1 MKLKNLLPII
11 MAILVL
17 SLSQYSYV
25 SASTSLSMQSTEK
38 VELTIQEYEM
48 LMSNLSTLE
57 QNNQLQLNQINKLE
71 ILLKEVTNSTGTAS
85 TELLLVKNELAIAKD
100 NLMNQQAEL
109 EKANSLLKM
118 QSEQLQKAQISLEK
132 ANQFLAQQRQEL
144 KKANQRIQN
153 RNWIIA
159 GLAIGLGASILR

>member
-1 MKLKNLLPII
+1 MKILKGFL
-11 MAILVL
+11 MSTAILLLLLLQSSALASSAL
-17 SLSQYSYV
+17 SV
-25 SASTSLSMQSTEK
+25 QSTEQ
-38 VELTIQEYEM
+38 VVLTIQEYET
-48 LMSNLSTLE
+48 LMSNLTTLE

-71 ILLKEVTNSTGTAS
+71 MLLSEVTKSTGTAS
-85 TELLLVKNELAIAKD
+85 TELLLAKNELQIARN
-100 NLMNQQAEL
+100 NLMKQQAEL

-118 QSEQLQKAQISLEK
+118 QSEQLKKAQISLEK

-159 GLAIGLGASILR
+159 GLVIGLGASILR